1 VCVCVCLCV
10 CVRARVRPRP
20 APTAARDNGVDN
32 TGVGRAG
39 VAQGRAGGGRAIE
52 SPLRKPKREMTVRRN
67 VPGQPL
73 VHRQSIRA
81 HTADAPCPYQHPRA
95 RTYRASAW
103 GRAHAPKLGECAPR
117 MMVERKMYPTKIGVT
132 PTCVRARVCAHARA
146 CVRARVS
153 DHLRRVTTG
162 TRRWPERSR
171 PGFALIHAR
180 ASARAQPRP
189 PTRTHTHTHTRTY
202 SRTKMRPMPLAELR
216 SARVMT

>member
-1 VCVCVCLCV
+1 MRVCVCLCV
-10 CVRARVRPRP
+10 CVRARARPRP

-32 TGVGRAG
+32 TGV
-39 VAQGRAGGGRAIE
+39 AQGRAGGGHAIE

-67 VPGQPL
+67 VPGQPR
-73 VHRQSIRA
+73 VHRQPIRA

-132 PTCVRARVCAHARA
+132 PTCVRACA
-146 CVRARVS
+146 CVRACTRLCARAS
-153 DHLRRVTTG
+153 DHLRRATTG
-162 TRRWPERSR
+162 TRRWAERSR
-171 PGFALIHAR
+171 ASASLSYMRAHRHAR
-180 ASARAQPRP
+180 SRAP
-189 PTRTHTHTHTRTY
+189 PTRTHTHTRARTYTRT
-202 SRTKMRPMPLAELR
+202 RMRPMPLAELR